1 MEGRKTKEGYVE
13 RLEVAEGGWEIGGR
27 DQMKG
32 GEVVGGKRLDIFGRC
47 DNIRQYGNVVWLEG
61 EV

>member
-1 MEGRKTKEGYVE
+1 MESRKTKEGNVE

-32 GEVVGGKRLDIFGRC
+32 GEVVGGNRLDIFGRC
-47 DNIRQYGNVVWLEG
+47 DNIVQYGNVVGIE
-61 EV
+61 